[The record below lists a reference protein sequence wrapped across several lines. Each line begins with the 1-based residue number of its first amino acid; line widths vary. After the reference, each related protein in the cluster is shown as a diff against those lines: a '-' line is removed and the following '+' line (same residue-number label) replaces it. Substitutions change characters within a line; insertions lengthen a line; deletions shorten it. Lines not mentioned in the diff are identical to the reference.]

1 MDVNASRDVLRAT
14 DEQTESNKQASSEFV
29 AANEQGISNEQKA
42 SSKSCERPLES
53 TEQKES
59 HGPGGIL
66 RWFSELQDPRAHN
79 IVHLFSDMLAI
90 AILAVLCG
98 AEGWAGV
105 VVFAECR
112 EEWLKTF
119 LRLPKG
125 IPSDDTFRRVFGA
138 IRPEQF
144 ERCFLNWTAHLARH
158 KSKLIAIDGKTLRRS
173 FDAASGKAAIH
184 MVSAWCKENHLVLG
198 QLTTDEKSNEIT
210 AIPELLDLLDLR
222 GTIVSIDAMGC
233 QKTIAK
239 KIVTDGGDYIL
250 HVKENQPAL
259 LESVKLLFDEGLRDD
274 CQGIRHATTHVVEKG
289 HGRLEERTAWITSD
303 LGALDAA
310 GEWKGLRTV
319 VRVRSVRRTAKG
331 TSATTDQYYISSL
344 RGKTASDMLAM
355 IRSHWEIENCLHW
368 CLDVQMNEDACRLR
382 VGHAAENFSR
392 LRRWAL
398 NLLKK
403 DQTFKVGLKTKSKA
417 CCWSYDYLLKILT
430 S

>member
-29 AANEQGISNEQKA
+29 AANEPGVSN
-42 SSKSCERPLES
+42 
-53 TEQKES
+53 EQKES
-59 HGPGGIL
+59 HEPGGIL
-66 RWFSELQDPRAHN
+66 RWFKELQDPRAHN

-98 AEGWAGV
+98 AEGWSGV

-112 EEWLKTF
+112 IEWLKTF
-119 LRLPKG
+119 LRLPRG

-138 IRPEQF
+138 IKPEQF
-144 ERCFLNWTAHLARH
+144 ERCFLNWTAHLAKH

-173 FDAASGKAAIH
+173 FDVASGKAAIH

-239 KIVTDGGDYIL
+239 KIVTDGGDYVL

-259 LESVKLLFDEGLRDD
+259 LESVNLLFDEGLRDD

-289 HGRLEERTAWITSD
+289 HGRLEERTACSTSD

-310 GEWKGLRTV
+310 GEWQGLRTV
-319 VRVRSVRRTAKG
+319 VRVRSIRRTAKG
-331 TSATTDQYYISSL
+331 TSQTDQYYISSL
-344 RGKTASDMLAM
+344 QGKTASDMLAL